1 MWRAAP
7 IRRMT
12 PTPTDRPA
20 HEIHVIHVIHDEGEV
35 MILATTQVEDV

>member
-20 HEIHVIHVIHDEGEV
+20 HVIHVIHDEGEV